1 MPANLSERAR
11 HGLFIGLVVF
21 VFFMLLGTRGLNEP
35 DEGRYGEIAREM
47 VQTGDWLVPH
57 IWYVPHLD
65 KPPMTYWCVALSFKI
80 FGVSEWALRL
90 PLALAGL
97 SGAWAT
103 WLLAL
108 SIAGRG
114 SARWSVLIL
123 SVSILYAGMA
133 RMLTTDIFLTQ
144 FCAWVIYFFWRSWR
158 CLDAITDEDED
169 IRGGAGKRFIGWQAA
184 TWIAISGA
192 FLTKGPL
199 AFVIPGFAIGS
210 LVWMRRKEKLRWSML
225 AFGTMVGASIFAALA
240 LPWYLLVFKAE
251 PESFRFMVVDQ
262 VMGHATAGG
271 AKNRSQPFFFFL
283 GILAI
288 GFLPWTILLGWLWRK
303 LHWRSL
309 TGVRREAWVML
320 SSWAILTFTLFSIN
334 SSKLP
339 AYILPM
345 FPALAILVALRWR
358 LGECEGDARAS
369 TNPVPP
375 TPNWTW
381 RAVACASFLPMIA
394 MPLVYRFAFRVDDQN
409 WIWIQAGLAAL
420 ALTVFTAVC
429 QAWKPDR
436 CRRWAVGLGVF
447 QLFLLIA
454 LVPTV
459 ETRLKS
465 NQTLREIG
473 GRLTEEYRP
482 GDALV
487 IWNRLPQGLPLYAS
501 AVITPTNR
509 PYLAELPQHRMP
521 FEYPGN
527 AERFGD
533 LVITNRARFVQMLEG
548 DRRTLV
554 VGWANGMAGVQLET
568 TNARLRMI
576 LRSGNYEL
584 YTNR

>member
-1 MPANLSERAR
+1 
-11 HGLFIGLVVF
+11 
-21 VFFMLLGTRGLNEP
+21 MLLGTRGLNEP

-65 KPPMTYWCVALSFKI
+65 KPPITYWCVALSFKL
-80 FGVSEWALRL
+80 FGVSEWSLRL

-123 SVSILYAGMA
+123 SVSILYVAMA

-144 FCAWVIYFFWRSWR
+144 FVAWSLYFFWRGWR
-158 CLDAITDEDED
+158 CLDALTDDDEYV
-169 IRGGAGKRFIGWQAA
+169 RGGAGKRFIGWQAA
-184 TWIAISGA
+184 MWAALSGG
-192 FLTKGPL
+192 FLTKGPIAL
-199 AFVIPGFAIGS
+199 AIPLAAVAGLLWFRRRDSTRRNMLILGTAVGLSVFV
-210 LVWMRRKEKLRWSML
+210 L
-225 AFGTMVGASIFAALA
+225 LA
-240 LPWYLLVFKAE
+240 LPWYLMVFKAE
-251 PESFRFMVVDQ
+251 PGSYRFMVVDQ
-262 VMGHATAGG
+262 VIGHATGGG
-271 AKNRSQPFFFFL
+271 AKNRAKPFFFFF

-288 GFLPWTILLGWLWRK
+288 GFLPWTLLLGWLWRRT
-303 LHWRSL
+303 HWRLLSP
-309 TGVRREAWVML
+309 VRKEAWLML
-320 SSWAILTFTLFSIN
+320 SVWAIFTFTLFSIN

-358 LGECEGDARAS
+358 LGEESKDAES
-369 TNPVPP
+369 DSDPP
-375 TPNWTW
+375 AAPAWAW
-381 RAVACASFLPMIA
+381 RAVASASFIPMIA
-394 MPLVYRFAFRVDDQN
+394 MPLIYRFAFRVDDQN
-409 WIWIQAGLAAL
+409 WIWIQVGLATAAL
-420 ALTVFTAVC
+420 AVFAVLC
-429 QAWKPDR
+429 RAWNPDR

-473 GRLTEEYRP
+473 AALTRDYRP
-482 GDALV
+482 GDALI
-487 IWNRLPQGLPLYAS
+487 IWNRLPQGLPIYAS
-501 AVITPTNR
+501 TVITPTNQ
-509 PYLAELPQHRMP
+509 PYLAQLPQHRMP

-533 LVITNRARFVQMLEG
+533 RVITNRADVTRMLES
-548 DRRTLV
+548 DQRVFV
-554 VGWANGMAGVQLET
+554 VGWANGMAGFQLNA
-568 TNARLRMI
+568 TNAHLRMI
-576 LRSGNYEL
+576 LRSGVWEL
-584 YTNR
+584 YTNQ

>member
-1 MPANLSERAR
+1 
-11 HGLFIGLVVF
+11 
-21 VFFMLLGTRGLNEP
+21 MLLGTRGLNEP

-47 VQTGDWLVPH
+47 VQTGNWLVPH

-123 SVSILYAGMA
+123 SVSILYVAMA

-144 FCAWVIYFFWRSWR
+144 FCAWTIYFFWRSWR
-158 CLDAITDEDED
+158 SLDAITDEDED
-169 IRGGAGKRFIGWQAA
+169 VRGGAGKQFVAWQAA
-184 TWIAISGA
+184 SWIAISGA

-199 AFVIPGFAIGS
+199 AFVIPGFAIGA
-210 LVWMRRKEKLRWSML
+210 LIWTRRKEKIRWAML
-225 AFGTMVGASIFAALA
+225 AFGTLVGASIFAALA
-240 LPWYLLVFKAE
+240 LPWFLLVFKAE
-251 PESFRFMVVDQ
+251 PGAYQFMVFDQ
-262 VMGHATAGG
+262 VQGHAMSGG
-271 AKNRSQPFFFFL
+271 AKNRAKPFFFFF

-309 TGVRREAWVML
+309 TGVRREAWIML

-339 AYILPM
+339 AYILPL

-358 LGECEGDARAS
+358 LGENAEDTPDDS
-369 TNPVPP
+369 EPP
-375 TPNWTW
+375 TPAWAW
-381 RAVACASFLPMIA
+381 RAVACASFIPMIA
-394 MPLVYRFAFRVDDQN
+394 MPLLYRFVFRVEDQN
-409 WIWIQAGLAAL
+409 WIWIQVGLAAVAL
-420 ALTVFTAVC
+420 AVFAGIC
-429 QAWKPDR
+429 RAWQPER

-473 GRLTEEYRP
+473 DALTEEYRA

-487 IWNRLPQGLPLYAS
+487 IWKRIPQGLPIYAS
-501 AVITPTNR
+501 TVITPTNR
-509 PYLAELPQHRMP
+509 PYLAELPQHRIP

-533 LVITNRARFVQMLEG
+533 LVITNRADFTRMLEG
-548 DRRTLV
+548 DRRVLV
-554 VGWANGMAGVQLET
+554 VGWANGMAGLQLDA
-568 TNARLRMI
+568 TNAHLRMI
-576 LRSGNYEL
+576 LSSGVWEL
-584 YTNR
+584 YSNQ